1 MGRNLFGGN
10 HKHHARIYSTSTRHF
25 EPHPHGISACVSHV
39 LGNATLRVITIDGIL
54 LQVVIRNKFKGKRK
68 GNNLISVGS
77 FISVGLYEW
86 ENPPKGGD
94 VVEVYT
100 SEDIQILLQNN
111 TFSEFYNKMNR
122 TLQIFNSNQSTTD
135 TTIQA
140 GFDLQFTNDVIKSNN
155 IVVDNPM
162 DLPEQTD
169 HITNT
174 SIDDSTL
181 DSLDDEVDID
191 CI

>member
-10 HKHHARIYSTSTRHF
+10 HKHHARISSTPRNF
-25 EPHPHGISACVSHV
+25 FFNQHGTWACVSHV
-39 LGNATLRVITIDGIL
+39 LGNARLRVITIDGLL

-100 SEDIQILLQNN
+100 SEDIQALLQNN

-122 TLQIFNSNQSTTD
+122 TLQIFNSNQSTSD
-135 TTIQA
+135 NTIQA

-162 DLPEQTD
+162 DLPEQKD
-169 HITNT
+169 HTNNT
-174 SIDDSTL
+174 SVDDTTP
-181 DSLDDEVDID
+181 DSLAGEVDID